1 MYDFEVKVKVPFL
14 YELTYEQVVR
24 ETNQRDGT
32 YERKVEKTERFSD
45 WQKLRSFAYDLRT
58 RGLQIIQVAEIK
70 DMTNALINEMSTQ
83 GKD

>member
-58 RGLQIIQVAEIK
+58 RGLKIIQVAEIK